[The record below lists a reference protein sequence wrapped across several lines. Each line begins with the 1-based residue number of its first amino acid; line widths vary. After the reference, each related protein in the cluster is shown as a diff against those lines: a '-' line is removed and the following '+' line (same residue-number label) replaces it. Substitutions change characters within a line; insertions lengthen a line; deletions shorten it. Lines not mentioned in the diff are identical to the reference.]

1 MKLLLLLA
9 SAAIASNICDAPI
22 VCSGNEISH
31 SNRDGSLHVP
41 ATFGQMPGSCL
52 LTEGASGD
60 AFWGT
65 CPGASG
71 GIDSAQASALIGDSL
86 ALNAHGWQTAAQVD
100 TIVHDTANVLRSSL
114 GGGAI
119 YSSSTPIT
127 VNTTSLTNLMPGI
140 STIPGANQAPGF
152 VYELRWH
159 GYGSWATLANTL
171 TQTISLGGTTLLSNA
186 LAGSSVPYLQAGQG
200 VKFTTDLV
208 VYAQTAIGATATVK
222 IKGFLE
228 VDGGFYQGH
237 TVYYRLNVD
246 EVATVNTTAAN
257 ALSESVQWSAAA
269 GNTLTLDDAA
279 EWLTTTQTT
288 ASFPP
293 SGAASGDLSGSFPG
307 PIVAGLLGHSLG
319 ALTVGY
325 PNWNGSSW
333 VWTTPTGAVTSV
345 FGRTGAVTAT
355 SGDYTAAQV
364 GAEPTITAGTT
375 AQYWRGDKS
384 WQTLNP
390 SAVGAE
396 PAITAGTTAQ
406 YWRGDKSW
414 QTFPTTWAW
423 GSLTGIPA
431 NVASFGSLANAAGAL
446 TNNGSGTFSYTAI
459 PTSLPPNGSAGGD
472 LSGTYPNP
480 GVAKVNG
487 GSVPASAPL
496 LGTNSSA
503 QPVSV
508 TTLPTSAEPAHTG
521 DATNSAGSLAMT
533 VGALKGV
540 SLPTLSAGLLRYNGS
555 AFAWDATSYLSAN
568 QSITWT
574 ASGTD
579 VSGTASGATSITP
592 TLTVTGLRGN
602 ALPTLATGYLNWTG
616 SAWALS
622 AVSGGMSNPMTTT
635 GDMIYSSSGSTPAR
649 LAVGTS
655 SQVLMGGTI
664 PTWASSLP
672 NSAIPSFFGDV
683 TGTIN
688 ATAVNRI
695 NGVSLAGLSTGLL
708 KVTTGTGTPS
718 TAVAGTDYFGVPSGT
733 TSQILSG
740 TGSVLSTLPTA
751 AMPAL
756 TGDVTTSAGTVAT
769 TIQPGVVT
777 LAKQATLAANSVE
790 GNLTGSAATP
800 VAVPASTTG
809 VVSSVAVRDV
819 NGGLTS
825 DQLSQAVQT
834 IAVGTAIS
842 ANLANGGTVLIGASG
857 VPGALT
863 AATTVTFS
871 NPLIGSTTR
880 LIFKQGT
887 TSFAVTFTISGY
899 TFYQNGKTAGV
910 ASGSIALL
918 AADMTL
924 SQYYTAA
931 ITWLSATTASVA
943 LLKS

>member
-86 ALNAHGWQTAAQVD
+86 AANAHGWQTAAQVD

-127 VNTTSLTNLMPGI
+127 VNTTTLTSLMPSI
-140 STIPGANQAPGF
+140 PTIPSANQAPGF

-257 ALSESVQWSAAA
+257 ALSESVQWSAAG
-269 GNTLTLDDAA
+269 GNTVTLDDAA

-325 PNWNGSSW
+325 PNWNGSAW
-333 VWTTPTGAVTSV
+333 VWSTPGSGSVTSV
-345 FGRTGAVTAT
+345 AMTPPANMSVSGSPITGSGTLGLSWSGSANALMTAN
-355 SGDYTAAQV
+355 GTAIPDVATGSYLASQ
-364 GAEPTITAGTT
+364 GT
-375 AQYWRGDKS
+375 GS
-384 WQTLNP
+384 P
-390 SAVGAE
+390 
-396 PAITAGTTAQ
+396 PAFV
-406 YWRGDKSW
+406 
-414 QTFPTTWAW
+414 TFPTTWAW

-431 NVASFGSLANAAGAL
+431 NVASFGSLANASGAL

-540 SLPTLSAGLLRYNGS
+540 SLPTLSAGLLRYNGA

-751 AMPAL
+751 AMPAI

-769 TIQPGVVT
+769 TISAGVVT
-777 LAKQATLAANSVE
+777 LAKQANLAANSVE

>member
-127 VNTTSLTNLMPGI
+127 VNTTTLTSLMPSI
-140 STIPGANQAPGF
+140 PTIPSANQAPGF

-325 PNWNGSSW
+325 PNWNGSAW

-345 FGRTGAVTAT
+345 FGRMGAVTANT
-355 SGDYTAAQV
+355 GDYTAAQV

-431 NVASFGSLANAAGAL
+431 NVSSLGSLANAAGAL

-751 AMPAL
+751 AMPAI

-769 TIQPGVVT
+769 TISAGVVT
-777 LAKQATLAANSVE
+777 LAKQANLAANSVE